1 MSLHLPS
8 RGMAIWKRP
17 AATGS
22 VSKSAGASGGEAS
35 AGGPSPVSRTLAP
48 CPWSGLPPQGKTP
61 AVGPLPLPVRAW
73 GQRACLGLPAPHC
86 WGPSWPAASRAGFW
100 EAAVVAVWWGG
111 GAQLCFLTSRA
122 CWALQTPTVWANG
135 SSSAASFLR
144 PASSQTATMSV
155 MTLWTAARQAL
166 LSMAA
171 SKQGYWGGLPN
182 DAHTRGF
189 SSVFGVFWFQ
199 EAVIQKKGAGER
211 REPRAEAGKRSGSPG
226 SCLSRPGWRHPGP
239 LTLSLR
245 GPIRRARVTLSSPP
259 PHPPHTNTA

>member
-1 MSLHLPS
+1 
-8 RGMAIWKRP
+8 
-17 AATGS
+17 
-22 VSKSAGASGGEAS
+22 
-35 AGGPSPVSRTLAP
+35 
-48 CPWSGLPPQGKTP
+48 
-61 AVGPLPLPVRAW
+61 
-73 GQRACLGLPAPHC
+73 
-86 WGPSWPAASRAGFW
+86 
-100 EAAVVAVWWGG
+100 
-111 GAQLCFLTSRA
+111 
-122 CWALQTPTVWANG
+122 
-135 SSSAASFLR
+135 
-144 PASSQTATMSV
+144 MSV

-245 GPIRRARVTLSSPP
+245 GPIRRARVTLSSP
-259 PHPPHTNTA
+259 HPTPHTQTLLAEPHVHQTPAAWEKRSHKTAGRSRDPEHDPASWLQLVSTDSFHYLTLRLINVSCFLCLK